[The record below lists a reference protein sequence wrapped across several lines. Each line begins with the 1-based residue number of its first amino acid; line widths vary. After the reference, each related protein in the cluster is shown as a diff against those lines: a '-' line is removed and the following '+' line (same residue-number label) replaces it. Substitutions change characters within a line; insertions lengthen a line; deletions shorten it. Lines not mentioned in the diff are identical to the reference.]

1 MKLQDRWGVRQVRRI
16 AESAQEWFA
25 ESWAETLW
33 NRLQSLG
40 FINRGMLFAATL
52 LLCFFPFMIVADA
65 LAGRSAVTRMS
76 RRLGLNHQAATDVQ
90 SLFASSTAT
99 SNAVA
104 GAASVFF
111 VVGGI
116 AAAAALQELYQQIF
130 GLQGRGVRDMPHQL
144 LALAVLVAGVALS
157 AWASPALHHAGGPV
171 LLGILGTVGVTAYW
185 WLTMWLLLAG
195 RIPWRELFPSA
206 CATGLY
212 YLGMVLVL
220 SSVASGMVTSDSR
233 EYGPIGVVFSL
244 MSWLIALGVVI
255 ILGAVTGIVWREH
268 ELSFA
273 AAFRRLR
280 GGRERHQG

>member
-1 MKLQDRWGVRQVRRI
+1 MRFEDHWGVRQVRRI

-25 ESWAETLW
+25 DSWIETLW

-65 LAGRSAVTRMS
+65 LAGRSAVSRMS

-90 SLFASSTAT
+90 GLFASSTAT
-99 SNAVA
+99 NNAVA

-157 AWASPALHHAGGPV
+157 AWASPVLHHAGGPV
-171 LLGILGTVGVTAYW
+171 LLGIIGTVGVTAYW

-212 YLGMVLVL
+212 YLGMVVVL
-220 SSVASGMVTSDSR
+220 SFFASDMVTSDSR

-255 ILGAVTGIVWREH
+255 ILGAVTGIVWQEH

-280 GGRERHQG
+280 RQG